1 MSFYQKRASIRVEKV
16 IILFR
21 RKYWTEKYMTCTV
34 PIKKEVTRIDKDG
47 EETTKDIFFILQFID
62 RARFMTN
69 SLSNLVSNLSEGI
82 HRIKWEISKHD
93 NDDKIRIWQ

>member
-1 MSFYQKRASIRVEKV
+1 
-16 IILFR
+16 
-21 RKYWTEKYMTCTV
+21 MTCAV

-47 EETTKDIFFILQFID
+47 EETTKDISFILQFID

-82 HRIKWEISKHD
+82 HRIK
-93 NDDKIRIWQ
+93 

>member
-1 MSFYQKRASIRVEKV
+1 
-16 IILFR
+16 
-21 RKYWTEKYMTCTV
+21 MTCTV

-47 EETTKDIFFILQFID
+47 EETAKDISFILQFID

-82 HRIKWEISKHD
+82 RRIKWEISKHD
-93 NDDKIRIWQ
+93 NDDKVRIWQ